1 MLATY
6 QRPARCA
13 GLTILK
19 MEISWLGQAAF
30 KLKGKTATVV
40 TDPFNPDF
48 IGLKWP
54 KVEADIVS
62 ISHDHGD
69 HNYAGGVSGA
79 TYTATGP
86 GEYEIK
92 GVAFTGTSS
101 FHDNKQGAERGKN
114 TIFTF
119 NIDGVRICHLGDLG
133 QAQLSDE
140 QLEAIGDV
148 DVLLIPV
155 GSVYTIDGGAA
166 AKIVAQI
173 EPKVIIPMHYSQPG
187 LKVNLEPVDHFL
199 KEMGKEGMTPAA
211 KLSVSADKLPEEA
224 EVVVLEKS

>member
-1 MLATY
+1 
-6 QRPARCA
+6 
-13 GLTILK
+13 

-40 TDPFNPDF
+40 TDPYDPEF

-54 KVEADIVS
+54 KVEADIVT

-69 HNYAGGVSGA
+69 HNNAAGVSGA
-79 TYTATGP
+79 SYTATGP

-92 GVAFTGTSS
+92 GVAFTGTPS
-101 FHDNKQGAERGKN
+101 FHDNKGGAERGKN

-133 QAQLSDE
+133 QAQLTDP

-173 EPKVIIPMHYSQPG
+173 EPKVIIPMHYGQPG

-199 KEMGKEGMTPAA
+199 KEMGKEGVTPVA